1 MRVILFSILV
11 GNILSGRL
19 DAQSTGN
26 PPARMMP
33 SNPQVANP
41 QVANPQAF
49 AGQATATP
57 KPDGNAIRDA
67 GEPIVELNLAGAVS
81 LPKLVEAVAQQMDVR
96 FLYSAN
102 LAGRQVT
109 VYTPTR
115 LPKIAL
121 PVLLGSLLKGENLA
135 IVDSE
140 VPGWKRIVDI
150 KEMASHAR
158 PGEATEVLD
167 RDGPAAAVTQV
178 IPVRHA
184 ELTMLS
190 AALTPFLSSGSN
202 FITLAKNN
210 LIIITDYAPNV
221 QRVVELM
228 KLIDQPAMQGVIEFY
243 ETMRRTPQS
252 LIDQVQNLMGQNGA
266 AAEAVNAAPGSA
278 ANFRLYDDASGKR
291 VIVAGSKEKVAE
303 IMLLLKRLDSGF
315 EFQTKLYRL
324 QNVSASRIDSLLDRL
339 VATAD
344 KDQPSEIETS
354 IDEEGN
360 FLIVRAAPEVHR
372 QVQKLIEQLD
382 EPVDADASPIR
393 FYKLKNADAGEV
405 LLSLLSLQ
413 QVVSGQGGFGG
424 GLGGFGSLGGL
435 NVGGVV
441 PALGVNQGF
450 LGAGG
455 LGAGGFGVGGFG
467 MMQTSG
473 VNPAMSNQGFGNT
486 GNNSIGMPFNNGNAG
501 ELRSSVGDN
510 ANQGLGAGLGMG
522 GFGGGLGLGGG
533 GGVASLPGGARV
545 SADVA
550 TNSLIVFAP
559 SNVQPMYEKLIQSLD
574 QRRPQVMIEAE
585 IVAVDTSNNFRLGVE
600 ISGGD
605 REGSKR
611 LFQFTSFGLSE
622 VNPTTGALAV
632 RPALGFNGVVVDPE
646 VADVIV
652 QALSSHTRS
661 RVLASPQVLVN
672 DNETGFLE
680 SVNSVPFQSINTINT
695 ISTQSLGGEQQA
707 GTKVTVTPQ
716 INENDFLQL
725 EFEVEFSTFSESGG
739 SATLPPPRQI
749 DRVGSVVTIPDGQTV
764 IVGGL
769 KRVGEE
775 DSFSGLPI
783 LERIP
788 VLRELTSLQRNQ
800 GTTTSFFLFLRPRI
814 LRDSRFRDLQY
825 LSEVETNLARIP
837 ADYPDSQ
844 PILIP
849 CVQPPPSQPARH
861 PSFPHQSMATEN
873 YPTDSYPTDSY
884 PTETYPNQTILDAPM
899 SHPTIS
905 NPIISYPSSTD
916 R

>member
-1 MRVILFSILV
+1 
-11 GNILSGRL
+11 
-19 DAQSTGN
+19 
-26 PPARMMP
+26 
-33 SNPQVANP
+33 
-41 QVANPQAF
+41 
-49 AGQATATP
+49 
-57 KPDGNAIRDA
+57 
-67 GEPIVELNLAGAVS
+67 
-81 LPKLVEAVAQQMDVR
+81 
-96 FLYSAN
+96 
-102 LAGRQVT
+102 
-109 VYTPTR
+109 
-115 LPKIAL
+115 
-121 PVLLGSLLKGENLA
+121 
-135 IVDSE
+135 
-140 VPGWKRIVDI
+140 
-150 KEMASHAR
+150 
-158 PGEATEVLD
+158 
-167 RDGPAAAVTQV
+167 
-178 IPVRHA
+178 
-184 ELTMLS
+184 
-190 AALTPFLSSGSN
+190 
-202 FITLAKNN
+202 
-210 LIIITDYAPNV
+210 
-221 QRVVELM
+221 
-228 KLIDQPAMQGVIEFY
+228 
-243 ETMRRTPQS
+243 
-252 LIDQVQNLMGQNGA
+252 
-266 AAEAVNAAPGSA
+266 
-278 ANFRLYDDASGKR
+278 
-291 VIVAGSKEKVAE
+291 
-303 IMLLLKRLDSGF
+303 
-315 EFQTKLYRL
+315 
-324 QNVSASRIDSLLDRL
+324 L

-344 KDQPSEIETS
+344 KEQPREIETS

-372 QVQKLIEQLD
+372 QVQKLIEELD

-393 FYKLKNADAGEV
+393 FYKLKNADASEV

-413 QVVSGQGGFGG
+413 QVTSGQGGFGG

-441 PALGVNQGF
+441 PAFGVNSGL
-450 LGAGG
+450 LGTGG
-455 LGAGGFGVGGFG
+455 LGVGGLG
-467 MMQTSG
+467 NPGLLQTSG
-473 VNPAMSNQGFGNT
+473 MNSSLGNPGFGST
-486 GNNSIGMPFNNGNAG
+486 GNNSIGMPFNNGNAN

-510 ANQGLGAGLGMG
+510 ANQGLTTGLGTG
-522 GFGGGLGLGGG
+522 GFGGGLGLGAG

-559 SNVQPMYEKLIQSLD
+559 ANVQPMYEKLIQSLD

-585 IVAVDTSNNFRLGVE
+585 IVAVDTSDNFRLGVE

-622 VNPTTGALAV
+622 VNPTTGALTVKPAV
-632 RPALGFNGVVVDPE
+632 GFNGVVVDPE

-652 QALSSHTRS
+652 QALSTHSRS

-716 INENDFLQL
+716 INENNFLQL

-739 SATLPPPRQI
+739 TATLPPPRQI

-783 LERIP
+783 LEHIP
-788 VLRELTSLQRNQ
+788 VLRELTSSQRNQ

-825 LSEVETNLARIP
+825 LSDVETNLARIP

-849 CVQPPPSQPARH
+849 CVQPPPNQPSRH
-861 PSFPHQSMATEN
+861 PSSQYPSMPAE
-873 YPTDSYPTDSY
+873 SCQR
-884 PTETYPNQTILDAPM
+884 ETFMDAPM

-905 NPIISYPSSTD
+905 YPDAVYPQSAPTNPQGLPYQGTPFPTSTG